1 MEYFDQEVHNSNSSD
16 TVMRTSSLGLP
27 ADFRRNPLFAFGFLV
42 FFAVVA
48 YKAASYV
55 IADDMNG
62 LAYVTLAFVGCA
74 FIVAMLSDWR
84 NGLYF
89 FLAWL
94 LFEDLVRKFL
104 GNNMAIYFAKDVL
117 AAVVYLSFFVAYRR
131 KEVTSF
137 RPPFLVPLLLFVWFG
152 VLQVFN
158 PASTTFIYGLL
169 GLKIY
174 FYYIPLLF
182 VGYALLNSEAE
193 LRRFFF
199 VNMVLALII
208 VSLGIVQAVLGHTF
222 LNPAVLAEDI
232 RELSTL
238 YRAAPISGAIAYR
251 PTSVFVSTG
260 RFANFILVMWLL
272 VFGFSGYLLLRH
284 KRGRALAFLVFGLT
298 AAAIVLC
305 ASRGI
310 FLWSAGS
317 ALVGVVAF
325 IWGAPWRQ
333 REVMRVLRNVQRAAL
348 GVGLAVVILLATYPE
363 ALLSRVA
370 VYTETLSPGSSA
382 SELQHRTWDYPIRNL
397 LGAFSY
403 ERWPYGYGIGTAS
416 LGTQYVARIFH
427 AKPLGVGV
435 ESGFGTLIVEMGI
448 GGLILWF
455 IMTFAILF
463 PAWRVIKKL
472 RGSPLFPLAFMIFW
486 YVGLLLLPMT
496 FNGLQPYQDFVLNAY
511 LWLLLGILFRLPTL
525 ALSAQYAA
533 ASQIPAAAQDSAAYA
548 PRIR

>member
-1 MEYFDQEVHNSNSSD
+1 
-16 TVMRTSSLGLP
+16 MRTSSLGLP
-27 ADFRRNPLFAFGFLV
+27 ADFRRNPLFAFAFLV
-42 FFAVVA
+42 FFAIVA
-48 YKAASYV
+48 YMAASYV
-55 IADDMNG
+55 IADDMTG
-62 LAYVTLAFVGCA
+62 LAYVTLAFVGFA
-74 FIVAMLSDWR
+74 FVVTMLSDWR

-158 PASTTFIYGLL
+158 PASPTFIYGLL

-199 VNMVLALII
+199 VNMVLALVI
-208 VSLGIVQAVLGHTF
+208 VSLGIVQSVLGHTF
-222 LNPAVLAEDI
+222 LNPSVPAEEL

-238 YRAAPISGAIAYR
+238 YRAAPISGVIAYR

-260 RFANFILVMWLL
+260 RFVNFLLVIWLL
-272 VFGFSGYLLLRH
+272 VFGFSAYLLLRH
-284 KRGRALAFLVFGLT
+284 KRGRALSFLVFGVT

-325 IWGAPWRQ
+325 VWGAPWRQ

-382 SELQHRTWDYPIRNL
+382 SELQYRTWDYPIRNF

-427 AKPLGVGV
+427 AKPLGVGE
-435 ESGFGTLIVEMGI
+435 ESGFGTLIVELGI

-455 IMTFAILF
+455 VMSFAIVVST
-463 PAWRVIKKL
+463 WRVIKKL

-486 YVGLLLLPMT
+486 YAGLLLFPMT
-496 FNGLQPYQDFVLNAY
+496 FAGMQPYQDFVLNAY
-511 LWLLLGILFRLPTL
+511 LWLLLGVLFRLPTL
-525 ALSAQYAA
+525 APSAQYAP
-533 ASQIPAAAQDSAAYA
+533 ASQIPAAAQNSAAYA
-548 PRIR
+548 PRMR